1 MGGCHERVKKIDSG
15 SFPYYT
21 HVQWSG
27 SMVWSPK
34 NDPFL
39 HDLQISPSMMNKKS
53 LTRHAM
59 ITKSHMI
66 TLPPFLAVVT

>member
-53 LTRHAM
+53 LTRTPWSQNH
-59 ITKSHMI
+59 TWS
-66 TLPPFLAVVT
+66 LSPPFWLW